1 MSDIRIGSMVM
12 EVSGDGPAVV
22 MVHGLGGTSN
32 SFQTLLSALDGYR
45 VLRPDLPGAG
55 RSAYRP
61 GSNSMDGL
69 RTALQECLRVA
80 NIDRAHF
87 VAHSMGTLLCQQ
99 LAVIVPDLVAS
110 LVLFGPLLQPPVA
123 ARAAL
128 QERAESAR
136 QFGMAVIA
144 DAVATAS
151 VGENNPLARVFV
163 RESLMRQDPAGYAAH
178 CRALSEAQAAQHDA
192 IYCPTLLLVGE
203 HDPVT
208 PPAMAQELARRID
221 SSRCVTVP
229 ASGHWLMIEA
239 VNTAKQALQKHL
251 NEVVD

>member
-1 MSDIRIGSMVM
+1 M
-12 EVSGDGPAVV
+12 EISGDGPAVV

-32 SFQTLLSALDGYR
+32 SFQTLLPALAGYR

-61 GSNSMDGL
+61 GSSSMDGL
-69 RTALQECLRVA
+69 LTALRECLRAV

-99 LAVIVPDLVAS
+99 LAAVAPDLVAS
-110 LVLFGPLLQPPVA
+110 LTLFGPLLEPPAA

-128 QERAESAR
+128 QERAEAAR
-136 QFGMAVIA
+136 QSGMASIA

-151 VGENNPLARVFV
+151 VSQHNPVARAFV
-163 RESLMRQDPAGYAAH
+163 RESLMRQDPTGYAAH
-178 CRALSEAQAAQHDA
+178 CRALSEAQAARHGT
-192 IYCPTLLLVGE
+192 IHCSTLSLVGE

-208 PPAMAQELARRID
+208 PTTMAHELARRID
-221 SSRCVTVP
+221 GSRCMTVP
-229 ASGHWLMIEA
+229 ASGHWIMIEA
-239 VNTAKQALQKHL
+239 VSAANQALQEHL
-251 NEVVD
+251 SK